1 MTLYQIAEDTGILP
15 NVLRETLSPA
25 DLCEWAVYMN
35 SPFSRRGRD
44 VLMNGWLVQVVR
56 SMVADK
62 RHKPKFADSVFPFD
76 KIAQE
81 FFEKPKPVA
90 PVGKPVAAPV
100 GKAKP
105 KTAAEVSHLTQVL
118 KKELERKRA
127 DYRAGKIP
135 NKAGLYYGQTL
146 RK

>member
-1 MTLYQIAEDTGILP
+1 MLP
-15 NVLRETLSPA
+15 SVLRETLSPS
-25 DLCEWAVYMN
+25 DLCEWGVYLN

-81 FFEKPKPVA
+81 FFEKPKVVA
-90 PVGKPVAAPV
+90 PGAKGPATPVGKL
-100 GKAKP
+100 KP
-105 KTAAEVSHLTQVL
+105 KTLVEVSHLTQVF
-118 KKELERKRA
+118 KKDLAQKRA